1 MGLEDLLLFFV
12 PVALRFVVNDHGL
25 REHHEDAYLRVG
37 CWVCP

>member
-25 REHHEDAYLRVG
+25 RERHEDAYLRVG